1 MTWLEPMLAAA
12 GVLAMDQAS
21 KAVVLHTSPCAS
33 GVDRR
38 FLCIRRGLNRGGALG
53 LFAPPALLVIWGA
66 AVVLV
71 ALALYGDAFHHGT
84 LGPVGL
90 GAAVGGA
97 TGNLLDRLRKGAIVD
112 FIAVG
117 WWPVFNL
124 ADVAIV
130 AGAGLVL
137 LSIR

>member
-12 GVLAMDQAS
+12 GVLAIDQAS

-33 GVDRR
+33 GIDRQ
-38 FLCIRRGLNRGGALG
+38 FPLHQAGIESRRRAGPLRRAGAAG
-53 LFAPPALLVIWGA
+53 KWGV

-97 TGNLLDRLRKGAIVD
+97 TGNLLDRLRRGAIVD